1 MSEKIILSLFF
12 LFLAFYSGYII
23 WKKFLKPEPKPERR
37 LIVYNRLDQVRQDNN
52 FTQEEL
58 AEKCGTTVNTIDAI
72 ERNVYCPTLYLA
84 LILSIVLHED
94 IHNIFYISVEYLC
107 EK

>member
-1 MSEKIILSLFF
+1 MIERILLSAIFILLFLFFGFDVFKRIKKPKSEK
-12 LFLAFYSGYII
+12 
-23 WKKFLKPEPKPERR
+23 R
-37 LIVYNRLDQVRQDNN
+37 LIVLNRLDTVRQDNN

-84 LILSIVLHED
+84 LIISIVLHED

>member
-1 MSEKIILSLFF
+1 MIERILLSAIFILLF
-12 LFLAFYSGYII
+12 LFLGFDVFNRI
-23 WKKFLKPEPKPERR
+23 KKPKSEKR
-37 LIVYNRLDQVRQDNN
+37 LIVLNRLDTVRQDNN

-84 LILSIVLHED
+84 LIISIVLHED

>member
-1 MSEKIILSLFF
+1 MIERILLSAILIFLLFF
-12 LFLAFYSGYII
+12 FGFDVFKRI
-23 WKKFLKPEPKPERR
+23 KKPKPEKR
-37 LIVYNRLDQVRQDNN
+37 LIVLNRLDDVRQDNDLS
-52 FTQEEL
+52 QEEL
-58 AEKCGTTVNTIDAI
+58 AELCGTTINTIDAI

-94 IHNIFYISVEYLC
+94 IHNIFYISVEHLC